1 MKIRTR
7 IVSFIMLLICFI
19 GLFPNAILIQAQT
32 TNLPRVYDY
41 ADIFTD
47 EEEALLEPMLRTTS
61 DDNGADVI
69 IYTIEHTDG
78 SDLDIYTEQIA
89 YNSGFSKNVVIL
101 MVNMDSSHREVLLQA
116 YDTSEEFI
124 NDKRAQHITDKMVP
138 DMKEGDYYD
147 AMLLFNKKVNF
158 FFEHKKPV
166 ATAGQIAIE
175 VGIALVLALIIVL
188 CMVLGASGKN
198 TTTCNTYLDA
208 STSKILA
215 KRDTYTHTTTKRTK
229 IERNNSSSGSG
240 GKGGGGHSTG
250 RSSF

>member
-1 MKIRTR
+1 MKRRTR

-19 GLFPNAILIQAQT
+19 GLFPNTILIQAQT

-41 ADIFTD
+41 ADIFTN

-78 SDLDIYTEQIA
+78 SDLDIYTKQVA

-116 YDTSEEFI
+116 YDTSEEYI
-124 NDKRAQHITDKMVP
+124 NHKRKQHITDKMVP

-147 AMLLFNKKVNF
+147 AMLLFNKKVNYF
-158 FFEHKKPV
+158 FDHKKPV
-166 ATAGQIAIE
+166 VTGSQLAIE
-175 VGIALVLALIIVL
+175 LGAALVLALIVVL
-188 CMVLGASGKN
+188 CMVLGAGDKN

-208 STSKILA
+208 STSKVLA
-215 KRDTYTHTTTKRTK
+215 KRDTYTHTTTTRTK
-229 IERNNSSSGSG
+229 IERNNSSSGGG
-240 GKGGGGHSTG
+240 GKGGGSAG